1 MRYLSFVDFVRCVGR
16 SSAAKWTWTGSQDP
30 GPPPRSAR
38 IRRRQIKRTR
48 RLAERER
55 RREVSP

>member
-1 MRYLSFVDFVRCVGR
+1 MPYLSFVDFVRCVGR
-16 SSAAKWTWTGSQDP
+16 NNAAKWTWTGSQDP